1 MKILPIVLLATLAG
15 CGSDSETVNTS
26 LQDIVGVWD
35 ISYPDTTAE
44 NTETQNIEY
53 LAIKA
58 NGELTSYDY
67 QADALGSGEACYI
80 SSNEGVIED
89 LGEGNFKETDAE
101 LEITY
106 YSIAV
111 SADTFTT
118 TYTEGEDTIAVTVN
132 KSNLIESQLTPLCET
147 SQPSE
152 EEQEQEQEQEEEQ
165 EEQQAEFVTFQDI
178 IGTWKS
184 PLEDDSSEEEYTVIK
199 ANGHMIDYSY
209 DSNFGNCYETFDSV
223 MSTIE
228 DLGQGNFK
236 IRHLEKE
243 NDVYEEYS
251 SQIVAI
257 ALSGNDLVFSGTEN
271 EVPYTQ
277 TSFASD
283 ILESDFMAALC
294 EE

>member
-1 MKILPIVLLATLAG
+1 MRTLPIILLATLAG
-15 CGSDSETVNTS
+15 CGSDSDTENTS
-26 LQDIVGVWD
+26 LQ
-35 ISYPDTTAE
+35 
-44 NTETQNIEY
+44 
-53 LAIKA
+53 
-58 NGELTSYDY
+58 
-67 QADALGSGEACYI
+67 
-80 SSNEGVIED
+80 
-89 LGEGNFKETDAE
+89 
-101 LEITY
+101 
-106 YSIAV
+106 
-111 SADTFTT
+111 
-118 TYTEGEDTIAVTVN
+118 
-132 KSNLIESQLTPLCET
+132 
-147 SQPSE
+147 E
-152 EEQEQEQEQEEEQ
+152 E
-165 EEQQAEFVTFQDI
+165 QAEFVTFQDI

-257 ALSGNDLVFSGTEN
+257 ALLGNDLVFSGTEN
-271 EVPYTQ
+271 DVPYTQ